1 MMVRI
6 LSILPGFVGVLCVI
20 LLLGSVTG
28 ISLPEERSAIDMVP
42 CEFEDPE
49 LCLIAMTGDDISPPL
64 IFGILNIDLQI
75 NWQKSEDSWFAV
87 VESEAAIVCPLDEE
101 TLLTD
106 CTVKDVENYI
116 IVGGSDEI
124 DGEIN
129 WNIKTDDYR
138 IISGGREGAD
148 VGKAIAFMCNQ
159 TRPIWDFEDIGDYW
173 TRADNSKISTIIAVP
188 TTAGT
193 GSETGRASA
202 IINKET
208 GAKKIIFHPKM
219 LPSIVILDPVL
230 TLDLSPRLTAATGMD
245 ALAHNLEA
253 FCAPGFH
260 PMADGIA
267 LEGINLIKTSLM
279 TAFND
284 GKNIEARQNLLA
296 ASSMGSTAFQKGLGA
311 IHSLSHPINAKFNMH
326 HGLSNA
332 IFMPYVL
339 TFNKKFIEKRISI
352 ISKFIGL
359 ENTFDSFLDWI
370 LKLRKELKIPHK
382 LSELIQINPNQLEE
396 LSQMALEDPSTTTNP
411 TKLTKE
417 DFRKMY
423 QYSIEGKLF

>member
-1 MMVRI
+1 MKFNWNYPTTVWVGKNRI
-6 LSILPGFVGVLCVI
+6 DDLPNACESLKVVNPLLVTDKDLIELPFIKNIISNLKKKFSQFNIFSNFTGNPIGENIEEGVEVFKKNNSDGVI
-20 LLLGSVTG
+20 
-28 ISLPEERSAIDMVP
+28 AI
-42 CEFEDPE
+42 
-49 LCLIAMTGDDISPPL
+49 G
-64 IFGILNIDLQI
+64 
-75 NWQKSEDSWFAV
+75 
-87 VESEAAIVCPLDEE
+87 
-101 TLLTD
+101 
-106 CTVKDVENYI
+106 
-116 IVGGSDEI
+116 GGS
-124 DGEIN
+124 
-129 WNIKTDDYR
+129 
-138 IISGGREGAD
+138 ALD
-148 VGKAIAFMCNQ
+148 VGKAVAFMSGQN
-159 TRPIWDFEDIGDYW
+159 RPIWDFEDIGDYW
-173 TRADNSKISTIIAVP
+173 KRANGDNIAPIIAIP

-202 IINKET
+202 IINKKT
-208 GAKKIIFHPKM
+208 GVKKIIFHPKF
-219 LPSIVILDPVL
+219 LPSIVILDPIL

-382 LSELIQINPNQLEE
+382 LSELIQISPNQLEE